1 MGGSPNSGVELRAG
15 VLRLAVRPD
24 LGGSIAGLWHDG
36 VPLMRSTE
44 PAELASA
51 RLSACFPLVPYSNR
65 LGHRRFQWKGQDHT
79 TAANF
84 ADSPHSLHG
93 VAWMR
98 PWEVIS
104 STPTEAALRYVHAP
118 DEHWPFAFDVRQSF
132 ALTPQQ
138 LTLRFAFTN
147 TGSIA
152 QPVGL
157 GWHPYF
163 PTRAQSRLDIEV
175 TDKWESDEVLLPTR
189 KVVQRGIASLV
200 SQLDVDNCFEGWP
213 GLARIRDESFALEL
227 KSSLPYLVVF
237 TPRDK
242 GYFCV
247 EPVSHVN
254 DALHMAEPARHG
266 LRTVE
271 PGQSTEAWMTLD
283 IAAL

>member
-1 MGGSPNSGVELRAG
+1 MSSSPNSGVELRAG
-15 VLRLAVRPD
+15 ALRLALRPD
-24 LGGSIAGLWHDG
+24 LGGSIAGLWHHTE
-36 VPLMRSTE
+36 PLMRCTE

-65 LGHRRFQWKGQDHT
+65 LGFRRFRWQGGDYT
-79 TAANF
+79 TVANF
-84 ADSPHSLHG
+84 GDSPHSLHG
-93 VAWMR
+93 AAWMR

-104 STPTEAALRYVHAP
+104 STDTEAVLRYSHTP
-118 DEHWPFAFDVRQSF
+118 DEHWPFAFEVRQTF

-147 TGSIA
+147 TGNIA

-163 PTRAQSRLDIEV
+163 PAHTQSQLDIEV
-175 TDKWESDEVLLPTR
+175 TDKWETDEVLLPTR
-189 KVVQRGIASLV
+189 KVPQRGIASLV
-200 SQLDVDNCFEGWP
+200 SQLDVDNCFEGWS
-213 GLARIRDESFALEL
+213 GLARIRDERFALEL

-254 DALHMAEPARHG
+254 DAIHMADPARHG
-266 LRTVE
+266 LRSVE
-271 PGQSTEAWMTLD
+271 TGQSTDAWMTLD
-283 IAAL
+283 IAPL